1 LRQEAVPSTAVNSEG
16 EEQPQMTPEG
26 STTNGDEDTQK
37 ESPVEY
43 MIPKGLYV
51 WGDVGTGKSM
61 LMDLFF
67 EVYIITA
74 IVDVSTR
81 SHAHSFFLLV
91 KCSTV
96 KNKRRVHFHQ
106 FMLEVKA
113 HQCLSAHQ
121 KLFD

>member
-1 LRQEAVPSTAVNSEG
+1 MLRQKVVPSTAVNSEG
-16 EEQPQMTPEG
+16 EQHPQMTSEG
-26 STTNGDEDTQK
+26 ETTAPDEDTQK

-67 EVYIITA
+67 EVYMITG
-74 IVDVSTR
+74 IVYVSTP

-96 KNKRRVHFHQ
+96 ENKRRVHFHQ

-113 HQCLSAHQ
+113 HKCLSAY
-121 KLFD
+121 